1 MRPGSP
7 PNPDKTIRVRRRWW
21 MWAAPLVVLFA
32 LSLWLIPEESSD
44 RDVQQGGG
52 VPVGTSGMPG
62 SGNNPAPEPGAHESA
77 GALTELETIT
87 GAIDG
92 NELIG
97 RRVDLHVDVQDRA
110 NDVAFWVGSRD
121 NRILV
126 VMARDNRSGRQR
138 QRGVAAGHRIVPV
151 HEGQRATIS
160 GIIQKVPD
168 AEARAS
174 WGLTEDEQS
183 ELTDRKIYIRADHVS
198 SNGHGTF

>member
-1 MRPGSP
+1 
-7 PNPDKTIRVRRRWW
+7 
-21 MWAAPLVVLFA
+21 MWVVPLVAAFA

-44 RDVQQGGG
+44 RDVQEGGG

-62 SGNNPAPEPGAHESA
+62 SGLNPAPDDARPAPDAAAHESA
-77 GALTELETIT
+77 GVLTELETIT

-92 NELIG
+92 NELVG
-97 RRVDLHVDVQDRA
+97 RRVDLHVDVQNRA

-138 QRGVAAGHRIVPV
+138 QLGVGAGHNIVPV
-151 HEGQRATIS
+151 HDGQRATIS
-160 GIIQKVPD
+160 GVIRRLPD
-168 AEARAS
+168 AQAMAS
-174 WGLTEDEQS
+174 WGLTVAEKS

-198 SNGHGTF
+198 SEGHGTF